1 MAAATSFLGGAT
13 VAASSLSASASLS
26 STASLSQSA
35 ATVSVAAPR
44 CASLAV
50 RCDQRAPE
58 TADVSRRGF
67 SMAAVA
73 LLMAPAMAAFPARAL
88 LEADD
93 DDDLLERMKRER
105 KEKIELRESR
115 GTYKTEEADIQA
127 AVYGLSK
134 VGAALEAGNS
144 SAAAAELTAGWV
156 GKADAA
162 IAKIS
167 RSDAEKSLAAAFQ
180 SAIAALQSAAGA
192 SDVKGAKKAFL
203 AAASALESWAKTA
216 ALDGELLGL

>member
-1 MAAATSFLGGAT
+1 MAAATSSLGAT
-13 VAASSLSASASLS
+13 FAVSSLSASSSLAS
-26 STASLSQSA
+26 AAPLSQST

-50 RCDQRAPE
+50 HCEQRTPE

-73 LLMAPAMAAFPARAL
+73 LLIAPAMAASPAHAL

-93 DDDLLERMKRER
+93 DTDLLERMKRER

-115 GTYKTEEADIQA
+115 GTYKAEEADIQA

-144 SAAAAELTAGWV
+144 SAAAAELSAGWV
-156 GKADAA
+156 AKADAA
-162 IAKIS
+162 ISKIS
-167 RSDAEKSLAAAFQ
+167 RSDAEKSLAADFQ